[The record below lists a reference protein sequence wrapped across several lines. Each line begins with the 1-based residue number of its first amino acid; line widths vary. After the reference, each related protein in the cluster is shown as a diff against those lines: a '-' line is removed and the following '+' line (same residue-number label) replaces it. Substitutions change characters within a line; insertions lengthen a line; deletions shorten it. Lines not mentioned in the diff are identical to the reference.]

1 MRKQW
6 SDKEKARIALE
17 ALRDGN
23 TLIELS
29 KKYSVHQ
36 NQISQWRKK
45 LIENANMLFTLK
57 SDQKNSELERENEE
71 LFKVIGQLK
80 VENDFLKKKSNQ
92 LIWKQIGI

>member
-80 VENDFLKKKSNQ
+80 VENDFLKKSPIN
-92 LIWKQIGI
+92 

>member
-92 LIWKQIGI
+92 LIWK

>member
-6 SDKEKARIALE
+6 TDKEKARIALE

-57 SDQKNSELERENEE
+57 SDQKNSDLERENEE
-71 LFKVIGQLK
+71 LFKVIGHLK

-92 LIWKQIGI
+92 LIWK